1 MKTKHL
7 RLMQRAYVILFF
19 CFMYLPI
26 AYMVVFSFNQS
37 KGYALFTGFT
47 FKWYTSLLHNES
59 ILHALWVSLYLA
71 LFSAVIATVLGTAA
85 SLGIASMGRKSRL
98 LVTNITYITTVN
110 PEIITGISLMM
121 LFVAYQ
127 RFASELDFL
136 PDNIMGF
143 PTLLI
148 AHIAFNVPYVIFNV
162 TPKLKQLDIK
172 LFEAALDLGCDPRQ
186 AFFKVILPEIS
197 PAILSGFLISLTYS
211 IDDFMI
217 SYFNCGTVETLP
229 IAIYSMTQEGQPGDL
244 RAVHHH
250 VRGHPEHHP
259 HLQRHGEPRLPPR
272 PARTERG
279 RCQMK
284 RFVILLLTAV
294 LALTMPLSALAAGQ
308 IEVTEDISV
317 SDDYDWT
324 RFKGQNVTLNVY
336 NWGEYISN
344 GSDDSVDVVAAFE
357 KLTGIKVNYTT
368 FDSNESLYAKLKSG
382 AANYDVIIPSD
393 YMVAKMISEGMLMP
407 LDYSNIPNF
416 QNIDEE
422 YRNGD
427 YDPENAYTVPYT
439 LCTTGIIYN
448 TKMVDEAPTSW
459 ADLWDE
465 KYAGNILM
473 FNNSRDAYAIGAFKS
488 GSSVNP
494 QTTEEVDAV
503 VDELKAQKPL
513 VQAYVMDEIFD
524 KMIGSEA
531 AVGVY
536 YSGDAI
542 TMIDDNPDLAW
553 VFPEEGTVLSVDSM
567 AIPATSEHEEAAEMF
582 INFMC
587 APDVGKANIE
597 YIGYTTPM
605 HCVWELLDEDLK
617 YSEIAYPSEDIAA
630 KEEVFTALSDE
641 VNSEL
646 DVKWSEMKSYDEGGS
661 GYLFLMLLAAMLA
674 LACFNIWRKVRR
686 KTRNM
691 Y

>member
-1 MKTKHL
+1 
-7 RLMQRAYVILFF
+7 
-19 CFMYLPI
+19 
-26 AYMVVFSFNQS
+26 
-37 KGYALFTGFT
+37 
-47 FKWYTSLLHNES
+47 
-59 ILHALWVSLYLA
+59 
-71 LFSAVIATVLGTAA
+71 
-85 SLGIASMGRKSRL
+85 
-98 LVTNITYITTVN
+98 
-110 PEIITGISLMM
+110 
-121 LFVAYQ
+121 
-127 RFASELDFL
+127 
-136 PDNIMGF
+136 
-143 PTLLI
+143 
-148 AHIAFNVPYVIFNV
+148 
-162 TPKLKQLDIK
+162 
-172 LFEAALDLGCDPRQ
+172 
-186 AFFKVILPEIS
+186 
-197 PAILSGFLISLTYS
+197 
-211 IDDFMI
+211 
-217 SYFNCGTVETLP
+217 
-229 IAIYSMTQEGQPGDL
+229 
-244 RAVHHH
+244 
-250 VRGHPEHHP
+250 
-259 HLQRHGEPRLPPR
+259 
-272 PARTERG
+272 
-279 RCQMK
+279 MK

-308 IEVTEDISV
+308 IEVTEDVSV

-393 YMVAKMISEGMLMP
+393 YMVAKMIAEGMLKP

-416 QNIDEE
+416 ANIDEA
-422 YRNGD
+422 YRNAD
-427 YDPENAYTVPYT
+427 YDPENAYTVPYM

-448 TKMVDEAPTSW
+448 TTMVDEAPASW

-465 KYAGNILM
+465 QYAGNILM

-488 GSSVNP
+488 GNSINP

-503 VDELKAQKPL
+503 VEELKAQKPL
-513 VQAYVMDEIFD
+513 VH
-524 KMIGSEA
+524 
-531 AVGVY
+531 
-536 YSGDAI
+536 SGDAI

-567 AIPATSEHEEAAEMF
+567 AIPAASEHQEAAEMF

-587 APDVGKANIE
+587 EPDIGKANAE

-605 HCVWELLDEDLK
+605 QAVWDILDEDLK
-617 YSEIAYPSEDIAA
+617 YSEIAYPSEEIAA
-630 KEEVFTALSDE
+630 KEKVFTALSDE

-661 GYLFLMLLAAMLA
+661 GYLFLMLLLAMLA